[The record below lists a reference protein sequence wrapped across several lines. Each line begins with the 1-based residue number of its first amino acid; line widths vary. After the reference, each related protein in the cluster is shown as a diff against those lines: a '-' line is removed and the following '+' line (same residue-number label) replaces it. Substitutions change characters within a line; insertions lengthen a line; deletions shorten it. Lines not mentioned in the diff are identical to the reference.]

1 MLQAVAYEGDN
12 IVFNCP
18 QGLMGGK
25 GIMLTTKFVV
35 DLSKNVRIPLA
46 NVVDIVYFGTDSI
59 RITDGMQAIDIGKL
73 PTPYI
78 NTRMLPN
85 PQIKDGLVRSLTMA
99 FINLIKVFCIRFGE
113 NQVLAESNPYLL

>member
-1 MLQAVAYEGDN
+1 
-12 IVFNCP
+12 
-18 QGLMGGK
+18 
-25 GIMLTTKFVV
+25 MLTTKFVV

-99 FINLIKVFCIRFGE
+99 FINLIKIFCIRFGD
-113 NQVLAESNPYLL
+113 NQILAEANPYLL